1 MLLSLK
7 NKIFIAT
14 IPIIIIALSIFTIIF
29 FFSAKKA
36 IENKNQAFIDEI
48 VKTKAFQIGLY
59 IEEIKRE
66 LKIISKGQEL
76 TNGDLY
82 SDSTLKYIK
91 HIANLNK
98 DIFEILI
105 ISDNAG
111 NTISSND
118 IKVNI
123 SDREYFKNIIS
134 RKSKLE
140 ISEPLISRVLK
151 KPVYVIAVPL
161 YDKNN
166 KIKGIVAAVILIE
179 KASKSIQ
186 DLHIKGKCNVGIM
199 DKSGFLIAHQSK
211 QYSLRISMYNVFEK
225 SIKTL
230 NKDFIRSNGHFIFK
244 NNHQSIYISYSEIP
258 NTDGWILCI
267 SIPEKIMYEDI
278 YKLLSLLLFMFFI
291 ITSILSTIFYILIK
305 RATKPLGRLTKAVKE
320 FSKNS
325 SEKKFNFTTKDEVDE
340 LFNTFNTM
348 SKTISNHTKILD

>member
-36 IENKNQAFIDEI
+36 IENKNQAFINEI

-166 KIKGIVAAVILIE
+166 KIKGIVACYFNR
-179 KASKSIQ
+179 KSLKIY
-186 DLHIKGKCNVGIM
+186 
-199 DKSGFLIAHQSK
+199 SGPSH
-211 QYSLRISMYNVFEK
+211 
-225 SIKTL
+225 
-230 NKDFIRSNGHFIFK
+230 
-244 NNHQSIYISYSEIP
+244 
-258 NTDGWILCI
+258 
-267 SIPEKIMYEDI
+267 
-278 YKLLSLLLFMFFI
+278 
-291 ITSILSTIFYILIK
+291 K
-305 RATKPLGRLTKAVKE
+305 R
-320 FSKNS
+320 
-325 SEKKFNFTTKDEVDE
+325 
-340 LFNTFNTM
+340 
-348 SKTISNHTKILD
+348 